1 MPDQDSIQQL
11 LAEATAHYHSGKY
24 REAIQMW
31 QQVLASE
38 PGNQRATEGIRMASL
53 LLEESQ
59 EAVRANPEDSGTPA
73 ESHESSENI
82 ARIREG
88 IQKVQE
94 FLAASRHMEALEACK
109 SLLALAPQSAAV
121 HEILDEARGAYEAQP
136 FINEHLEM
144 ARELFVQERLDE
156 ASAELHKI
164 FFLNPY
170 HVEAKKLEGKIL
182 ALKQK
187 RVPTAAHSEAPSAPP
202 EEEQQEPPEWEK
214 TVQAPAGD
222 TGQAQ
227 RSAAPP
233 DFGNAID
240 LPQDSPPEEAVPE
253 APAAD
258 SPTLPAP
265 GEEPVLNEN
274 WEADLAHL
282 DLTDPASPPATRT
295 QSEAAPPPDVQGER
309 MEIVNLSEGS
319 GLSAREPETGC
330 SGPAGPSPEPQERSG
345 RDLDLSGL
353 VAEKDPELTEGAA
366 EASDESEESRPL
378 DEFHAVKPSG
388 GASRRGRGV
397 SVMKYAFPLLGILI
411 GGGVV
416 WWYFGLQP
424 SSMGGGGNPS
434 SPPRIQSTQGT
445 GVPGPG
451 TGPGER
457 ANLGLSSSGSRGSSG
472 TASAGLQVPG
482 QGEALPFTPPT
493 PSPEQTRQEMAR
505 YFDEGRSFLERGRYQ
520 EAVKSFSRILDIDP
534 ANLEAKQQLDEAVS
548 KVLEQKR
555 LEDDLQTAK
564 EFFVEKDYE
573 SALRKFYRLPRDRNL
588 GDLDLFIRNAWYDW
602 AVVSMKG
609 GNCTEAL
616 KRLQEALTVDPND
629 TEAAKQQE
637 VAERYKDRPKDRVFY
652 AYVDRLTYRTLDQK

>member
-1 MPDQDSIQQL
+1 MPDQDSVQRL
-11 LAEATAHYHSGKY
+11 LAEATTHYHSGKY

-31 QQVLASE
+31 QQVLALE

-53 LLEESQ
+53 LLEEAQ
-59 EAVRANPEDSGTPA
+59 DAITANPEDSGTPA
-73 ESHESSENI
+73 ESSESPENI

-94 FLAASRHMEALEACK
+94 LLAASRHGEALEACK
-109 SLLALAPQSAAV
+109 SLLALAPRSAAV
-121 HEILDEARGAYEAQP
+121 HEILDEARAACEAQP
-136 FINEHLEM
+136 FINEHLET

-187 RVPTAAHSEAPSAPP
+187 KVPAAAPP
-202 EEEQQEPPEWEK
+202 EAEK
-214 TVQAPAGD
+214 TLPAPEVD
-222 TGQAQ
+222 SERPQ
-227 RSAAPP
+227 RPAAPP
-233 DFGNAID
+233 DFGDAID
-240 LPQDSPPEEAVPE
+240 LPQESPPGDTVPE
-253 APAAD
+253 GPVGAAETPALDSSAPPD
-258 SPTLPAP
+258 PEEGPA
-265 GEEPVLNEN
+265 VNKN
-274 WEADLAHL
+274 WESELANL
-282 DLTDPASPPATRT
+282 DLKAPASPPAARA
-295 QSEAAPPPDVQGER
+295 QGEAVPPAEAQGER
-309 MEIVNLSEGS
+309 MEIVNLSDNPGPS
-319 GLSAREPETGC
+319 EPGN
-330 SGPAGPSPEPQERSG
+330 SGPAGPSPEPHGNSG

-353 VAEKDPELTEGAA
+353 MADEEPETAAGGA
-366 EASDESEESRPL
+366 EAPDGGTELKPPDGAR
-378 DEFHAVKPSG
+378 AVKPSA
-388 GASRRGRGV
+388 GASRRRRGV
-397 SVMKYAFPLLGILI
+397 SVMKFAFPALGILI
-411 GGGVV
+411 GGGAV

-434 SPPRIQSTQGT
+434 SPPRAQSTQST
-445 GVPGPG
+445 GAPGSR
-451 TGPGER
+451 TGPGGR

-472 TASAGLQVPG
+472 TASAGLQIPG
-482 QGEALPFTPPT
+482 QGEALPFNPPSV
-493 PSPEQTRQEMAR
+493 SPEQTRLEIAR
-505 YFDEGRSFLERGRYQ
+505 HFEEGRSSLEKGRYQ
-520 EAVKSFSRILDIDP
+520 EAVKSFSRVLDLDP
-534 ANLEAKQQLDEAVS
+534 ANLEAKQQLDDAVS

-616 KRLQEALTVDPND
+616 KRLQEALAVDPND
-629 TEAAKQQE
+629 SEAAKQQE
-637 VAERYKDRPKDRVFY
+637 VAERYQNRPKDRVFY
-652 AYVDRLTYRTLDQK
+652 AYVDRLTYRTLNQK

>member
-1 MPDQDSIQQL
+1 MPDRDSIQRL
-11 LAEATAHYHSGKY
+11 LTEATAHYHSGKY

-53 LLEESQ
+53 LLEEAQ
-59 EAVRANPEDSGTPA
+59 DAVRANPADSGTPA
-73 ESHESSENI
+73 ESSESPENI
-82 ARIREG
+82 ARVREG

-94 FLAASRHMEALEACK
+94 LLAASRHLEALEACK

-144 ARELFVQERLDE
+144 ARQLFVQERLDE

-187 RVPTAAHSEAPSAPP
+187 RAPAASLSAAPSAPP
-202 EEEQQEPPEWEK
+202 EEEK
-214 TVQAPAGD
+214 TVQAPVG
-222 TGQAQ
+222 
-227 RSAAPP
+227 PM
-233 DFGNAID
+233 
-240 LPQDSPPEEAVPE
+240 E
-253 APAAD
+253 APAVDA
-258 SPTLPAP
+258 PTLPAP
-265 GEEPVLNEN
+265 GEESVLNEN
-274 WEADLAHL
+274 WEAELAHL
-282 DLTDPASPPATRT
+282 DLRAPASPPAAQA
-295 QSEAAPPPDVQGER
+295 QSKAAPPAEALAEVQGEKL
-309 MEIVNLSEGS
+309 EIVNLSENP
-319 GLSAREPETGC
+319 GLSALGPETGD
-330 SGPAGPSPEPQERSG
+330 SAPAGQAAEPQGRSG

-353 VAEKDPELTEGAA
+353 VADEEPEVMAGGA
-366 EASDESEESRPL
+366 EAPDGSTGL
-378 DEFHAVKPSG
+378 KPSNESG
-388 GASRRGRGV
+388 AVRPSAGASRRGRGGA
-397 SVMKYAFPLLGILI
+397 VMKYALPGLGILI
-411 GGGVV
+411 GGGAA

-434 SPPRIQSTQGT
+434 SPPQIQATQSTGA
-445 GVPGPG
+445 PGPR
-451 TGPGER
+451 TGPGGR

-482 QGEALPFTPPT
+482 QGEALPSTPPP
-493 PSPEQTRQEMAR
+493 PSPEQTRQEISR
-505 YFDEGRSFLERGRYQ
+505 HFDEGRFSLERGRYQ
-520 EAVKSFSRILDIDP
+520 EAVRSFSRILDLDP
-534 ANLEAKQQLDEAVS
+534 ANLEAKQQLDEAAS

-555 LEDDLQTAK
+555 LEEDLQTAK

-609 GNCTEAL
+609 GNCMEAL
-616 KRLQEALTVDPND
+616 KRLQEALTVDSND
-629 TEAAKQQE
+629 KEAAKQQE
-637 VAERYKDRPKDRVFY
+637 VAEHYRDRPKDRVFY
-652 AYVDRLTYRTLDQK
+652 AYVDRLTYRTLNQK

>member
-1 MPDQDSIQQL
+1 MPDQDSLQQL
-11 LAEATAHYHSGKY
+11 LTEATAHYHSGKY

-53 LLEESQ
+53 LLEEAQ
-59 EAVRANPEDSGTPA
+59 DAVRANPEDSGPPA
-73 ESHESSENI
+73 ESPESSENI

-94 FLAASRHMEALEACK
+94 FLAASKHLEALEACK

-121 HEILDEARGAYEAQP
+121 HEILDEARGAHEAQP

-144 ARELFVQERLDE
+144 ARQLFVQERLDE

-187 RVPTAAHSEAPSAPP
+187 RAPAVVPSAAPSEPPEVEPAPP
-202 EEEQQEPPEWEK
+202 EKEK
-214 TVQAPAGD
+214 TVQVPAGD
-222 TGQAQ
+222 SGWAQ
-227 RSAAPP
+227 RPAAPP

-240 LPQDSPPEEAVPE
+240 LPQESPPEDTVPE
-253 APAAD
+253 APAVDA
-258 SPTLPAP
+258 STLSAP
-265 GEEPVLNEN
+265 GEESALNGN
-274 WEADLAHL
+274 WEAELAQL
-282 DLTDPASPPATRT
+282 DLRAPASSPAA
-295 QSEAAPPPDVQGER
+295 QAHNKAASPPDVQGER
-309 MEIVNLSEGS
+309 MEIVNLSDNPGPS
-319 GLSAREPETGC
+319 GPGPETGD
-330 SGPAGPSPEPQERSG
+330 SGPADPSAAPQGRSG
-345 RDLDLSGL
+345 RGLDLSGL
-353 VAEKDPELTEGAA
+353 VVDEEPEAAADGA
-366 EASDESEESRPL
+366 EAPDGSTGLKPPDEPC
-378 DEFHAVKPSG
+378 AVRPSG
-388 GASRRGRGV
+388 GASRSGRGG
-397 SVMKYAFPLLGILI
+397 SVMKYAFPVLGILI

-434 SPPRIQSTQGT
+434 SPSRIQSTQNT
-445 GVPGPG
+445 GAPGSG
-451 TGPGER
+451 TGPGGR

-482 QGEALPFTPPT
+482 LGEALPSIPPP
-493 PSPEQTRQEMAR
+493 PSPEQMHQEIAR
-505 YFDEGRSFLERGRYQ
+505 HFAEGRSSLERGRYQ
-520 EAVKSFSRILDIDP
+520 QAVKSFSMILDLDP

-609 GNCTEAL
+609 GNCTEAQ
-616 KRLQEALTVDPND
+616 KRLQEALTVDPD
-629 TEAAKQQE
+629 DKEAARQQE
-637 VAERYKDRPKDRVFY
+637 VAEHYKDRPKDRVFY
-652 AYVDRLTYRTLDQK
+652 AYVDRMTYRTLDQK

>member
-1 MPDQDSIQQL
+1 MPDQDPIQQL
-11 LAEATAHYHSGKY
+11 LTEATAHYHSGKY

-53 LLEESQ
+53 LLEEAQ
-59 EAVRANPEDSGTPA
+59 DAVRANPEDSGPPA
-73 ESHESSENI
+73 ESPESSENI

-94 FLAASRHMEALEACK
+94 FLAASKHLEALEACK

-121 HEILDEARGAYEAQP
+121 HEILDEARGAHEAQP

-144 ARELFVQERLDE
+144 ARQLFVQERLDE

-187 RVPTAAHSEAPSAPP
+187 RAPAVVPSAAPSAPP
-202 EEEQQEPPEWEK
+202 EEEK
-214 TVQAPAGD
+214 TAQVPAED
-222 TGQAQ
+222 SGQAQ

-240 LPQDSPPEEAVPE
+240 LPQESPPESRVPE
-253 APAAD
+253 APVGPMEAPAVD
-258 SPTLPAP
+258 ASTLSAP
-265 GEEPVLNEN
+265 GEESALNEN
-274 WEADLAHL
+274 WEAELAQL
-282 DLTDPASPPATRT
+282 DLRAPASPAVA
-295 QSEAAPPPDVQGER
+295 QAHSEAAPPPDVQGER
-309 MEIVNLSEGS
+309 MDIVNLSENPGPS
-319 GLSAREPETGC
+319 EPGPETWD
-330 SGPAGPSPEPQERSG
+330 SGPAEPQGRSG

-353 VAEKDPELTEGAA
+353 VVDEEPEAAAGGA
-366 EASDESEESRPL
+366 EAPDGSTGLKPPDESCAVRPS
-378 DEFHAVKPSG
+378 A
-388 GASRRGRGV
+388 GASRSGRGG
-397 SVMKYAFPLLGILI
+397 SILKYAFPALGILI

-416 WWYFGLQP
+416 WWHFGLQP

-434 SPPRIQSTQGT
+434 SPSRSQATQNT
-445 GVPGPG
+445 GAPGSG
-451 TGPGER
+451 TGPGGR
-457 ANLGLSSSGSRGSSG
+457 ANLGLSSSGSRGSGG

-482 QGEALPFTPPT
+482 LGEALPSTPPP
-493 PSPEQTRQEMAR
+493 PSPEQTRQEITR
-505 YFDEGRSFLERGRYQ
+505 HFDEGRFSLERGKYQ
-520 EAVKSFSRILDIDP
+520 QAVKSFSMILDLDP
-534 ANLEAKQQLDEAVS
+534 ANLEAKQQFDEAVS

-609 GNCTEAL
+609 GNCTEAQ
-616 KRLQEALTVDPND
+616 KRLQEALTVDPD
-629 TEAAKQQE
+629 DKEAARQQE
-637 VAERYKDRPKDRVFY
+637 VAEHYKDRPKDRVFY
-652 AYVDRLTYRTLDQK
+652 AYVDRMTYRTLDQK